1 VAGRVEFDIL
11 ARDHASGTLARIGQA
26 FRKISKDADDSGK
39 KTGQGFG
46 SGFQKWFSGSGV
58 GLLGQLGRGGGSV
71 FGSGILGALRT
82 PVLGPLLIGAVGA
95 AAAVAMPV
103 VGAIAATGL
112 VTAFGAGLAG
122 LGIVFA
128 AKSQAV
134 KDAWSSTLDGMSE
147 EMTRLSEPFEDTL
160 IAMAGFAKRT
170 FDAFAPALGKAF
182 EKMAGPIETFADQA
196 ARAFES
202 LIPAIAPLTD
212 GFNAVLRSLGPA
224 LQTSISNISTGLA
237 NLGRNVA
244 ANPQALSDMVTAVG
258 SLSRSLIDL
267 TAGLNSI
274 YGGMRNITGAVSGA
288 TGGLVTV
295 GGVFNSFKNSVNP
308 LGGLLN
314 TAKQGIMAVG
324 GASDSAGASMLA
336 AADAVTRNAQ
346 AMQAQ
351 GAAAS
356 GVVNPNKAVSD
367 ALIRQKAG
375 FTSAIAAM
383 GQWSSAAIAN
393 SNAAVAYQAAI
404 DDASASVKE
413 NGKTLDINTAKGRA
427 NKTALIQVAQ
437 TANTVVEGMD
447 AAGAS
452 NVAVAKT
459 AEASRA
465 NFIKLA
471 RQMGATKPQAEA
483 MAESMLNIPNVSREA
498 KLTAN
503 KKDLEAKLASAK
515 RQLADKNLTKE
526 RKAQI
531 KANIAQL
538 EAALR
543 QARGQLASLPSSKT
557 VTIHSRFI
565 TERIIR
571 TQTTAVTGGH
581 APTHASGGVA
591 HGWSWVGER
600 GPELAHFPAPT
611 RITPAGES
619 ARVMRGAQ
627 QVNLSVSAPTNAA
640 ESFIVEMLR
649 RFVKV
654 NGGGNVQ
661 RALGP

>member
-1 VAGRVEFDIL
+1 MAGRVEFDIL
-11 ARDHASGTLARIGQA
+11 AKDHASATLGRIGQA
-26 FRKISKDADDSGK
+26 FRKISRDADDSGRD
-39 KTGQGFG
+39 TGRGFG
-46 SGFQKWFSGSGV
+46 TGFKKWFSGDGV
-58 GLLGQLGRGGGSV
+58 GLFGQLGKGGGAV
-71 FGSGILGALRT
+71 FGSGLLGALKT

-128 AKSQAV
+128 AKSKVVQ
-134 KDAWSSTLDGMSE
+134 DAWSSTLDAMSK

-160 IAMAGFAKRT
+160 VAMAGFAKRT

-258 SLSRSLIDL
+258 SLSRSFIDL

-288 TGGLVTV
+288 TGGLVTI

-324 GASDSAGASMLA
+324 GASDSAGASMLT

-346 AMQAQ
+346 AMQRQ

-356 GVVNPNKAVSD
+356 GAVNPNAAVSD
-367 ALIRQKAG
+367 ALVRQKREFSG
-375 FTSAIAAM
+375 AITAM
-383 GQWSSAAIAN
+383 GQWSSAALTA
-393 SNAAVAYQAAI
+393 SGAAISYEAAI
-404 DDASASVKE
+404 DDATASVKS
-413 NGKTLDINTAKGRA
+413 NGRTLDINTEKGRA
-427 NKTALIQVAQ
+427 NRTALNNVAAA
-437 TANTVVEGMD
+437 ANRQAEAMD

-452 NVAVAKT
+452 NKAVAGKAAT
-459 AEASRA
+459 SRA
-465 NFIKLA
+465 AFIRLA
-471 RQMGATKPQAEA
+471 TSMGMSAGEA
-483 MAESMLNIPNVSREA
+483 KALAGQLIAIPNVNR
-498 KLTAN
+498 TV
-503 KKDLEAKLASAK
+503 
-515 RQLADKNLTKE
+515 
-526 RKAQI
+526 
-531 KANIAQL
+531 NITTTRRNIYI
-538 EAALR
+538 E
-543 QARGQLASLPSSKT
+543 
-557 VTIHSRFI
+557 
-565 TERIIR
+565 ERILR
-571 TQTTAVTGGH
+571 TQSGATGGH
-581 APTHASGGVA
+581 VPTHASGGIA

-600 GPELAHFPAPT
+600 GPEIAHFPSPT

-619 ARVMRGAQ
+619 ARMARGASN
-627 QVNLSVSAPTNAA
+627 VNLTVSAPTNAA

-661 RALGP
+661 KALGY